1 MSLLPDE
8 PATLH
13 LQDNAIDPPTVR
25 LEPAAVVV
33 VEPPTVR
40 LEPGATSEEPPT
52 VRLEPVATLEEPPTV
67 RLKPVATS
75 KEPPTVRLE
84 PAITPAE
91 LKTLPTI
98 VQFQPGSTNTPN
110 ANDTALEIAKFLVED
125 GVLTQEQLAYALR
138 VRAKLSTER
147 PLLSILNEIGY
158 VSPEQQRTTLRK
170 HRISVRIG
178 ALLVE
183 LGYLREQDL
192 RAALSLQRE
201 AGTGQKLGDILLEN
215 HFIEENKLI
224 EVLADQLGFPQ
235 ITPDLGDI
243 DRKLLEKANPN
254 WYQQRNLLP
263 IRIEDRRILVA
274 FADPLDQRIRQE
286 VTRLF
291 GLEVTP
297 LITSKRAIRET
308 LDAYKRQG
316 QNLAVPTLQVDETK
330 QVVKMAHTMLLDAMN
345 AQASDIHIEPMKN
358 EVRIRFRCDGVLAIY
373 KTFDKRL
380 APAFANRIK
389 ILGKADIAE
398 RRRHQDGHI
407 AFEDPNNGRQI
418 DIRVSVYVT
427 VYGEKI
433 VLRLLRKAQLVPLEQ
448 IGMFPRTLSRFYD
461 DALDLPSGIIMITG
475 PTGTGKTTTLYSAVN
490 YLNSIDRCII
500 TVEDPVEYIIEGI
513 AQCSLNPKIDVTFET
528 TLPHILRQ
536 DPDVIVLGEIRDR
549 FSADA
554 AIQAAL
560 TGHKVLTTFHTEDT
574 IGGLLRLMNM
584 DIETFM
590 ISSTVVSVLAQRLL
604 RRVCPNCAE
613 PYQPNSTELQRL
625 GYKRHD
631 LDGTTFRQGRGCA
644 HCHHT
649 GYRGRVGVFELLV
662 LNVSVKDAILQKCTS
677 HEIRRISLETS
688 GMVTLMEDG
697 LVKASRGDTTLAEVF
712 RYLPRLDKPR
722 PLIELKRLVGVT

>member
-1 MSLLPDE
+1 MSEDMIPRRPKAHPGKPLSPPLETVVASFADSQ
-8 PATLH
+8 TL
-13 LQDNAIDPPTVR
+13 PTVR
-25 LEPAAVVV
+25 QEPA
-33 VEPPTVR
+33 
-40 LEPGATSEEPPT
+40 
-52 VRLEPVATLEEPPTV
+52 
-67 RLKPVATS
+67 
-75 KEPPTVRLE
+75 
-84 PAITPAE
+84 PAE
-91 LKTLPTI
+91 L
-98 VQFQPGSTNTPN
+98 SD
-110 ANDTALEIAKFLVED
+110 ASDTALEIAKFLVED
-125 GVLTQEQLAYALR
+125 GVLTEEQLAYALR
-138 VRAKLSTER
+138 VRAKLSSER

-158 VSPEQQRTTLRK
+158 VNPAQQRATLHK

-192 RAALSLQRE
+192 RAALALQRQ
-201 AGTGQKLGDILLEN
+201 ADTGQKLGDILLEN
-215 HFIEENKLI
+215 HFIGEDKLI
-224 EVLADQLGFPQ
+224 DVLADQLGFSQ

-243 DRKLLEKANPN
+243 DRKLLERSNPN
-254 WYQQRNLLP
+254 WCLQRYLLP
-263 IRIEDRRILVA
+263 IRIENNRVLVA
-274 FADPLDQRIRQE
+274 FADPLDQRIRQDA
-286 VTRLF
+286 TRLF
-291 GLEVTP
+291 GPDLIP
-297 LITSKRAIRET
+297 LISSKRAIRET
-308 LDAYKRQG
+308 LETYKNQS
-316 QNLAVPTLQVDETK
+316 QNLATPAVQFDETK
-330 QVVKMAHTMLLDAMN
+330 QVVELVNTMLLDAIQ
-345 AQASDIHIEPMKN
+345 AQASDIHVEPMKN
-358 EVRIRFRCDGVLAIY
+358 ELRIRFRCDGVLGIY
-373 KTFDKRL
+373 KAIDKKLASAFTNRL
-380 APAFANRIK
+380 K

-407 AFEDPNNGRQI
+407 AFEDAKTGRQI
-418 DIRVSVYVT
+418 DIRVSVYIT
-427 VYGEKI
+427 IYGEKI

-490 YLNSIDRCII
+490 YLNSIDRCIT

-604 RRVCPNCAE
+604 RRVCANCAE

-625 GYKRHD
+625 GYKRQD
-631 LDGTTFRQGRGCA
+631 LEGTTFRLGCGCSA
-644 HCHHT
+644 CHHT
-649 GYRGRVGVFELLV
+649 GYRGRVGIFELLI
-662 LNVSVKDAILQKCTS
+662 LNVMVKDAILRKCTS

-688 GMVTLMEDG
+688 GMVTLLEDG
-697 LVKASRGDTTLAEVF
+697 LVKASRGETTLTEVF

-722 PLIELKRLVGVT
+722 PLIELKRLVGIS

>member
-1 MSLLPDE
+1 MEAQSPDE
-8 PATLH
+8 PATQH
-13 LQDNAIDPPTVR
+13 RESDPAEPPTIRLETAAAADAPQTLPTVR
-25 LEPAAVVV
+25 RESGFA
-33 VEPPTVR
+33 
-40 LEPGATSEEPPT
+40 
-52 VRLEPVATLEEPPTV
+52 
-67 RLKPVATS
+67 KP
-75 KEPPTVRLE
+75 
-84 PAITPAE
+84 
-91 LKTLPTI
+91 
-98 VQFQPGSTNTPN
+98 PN
-110 ANDTALEIAKFLVED
+110 ANDPALEIAKFLIED
-125 GVLTQEQLAYALR
+125 GVLTEEQLAYALR
-138 VRAKLSTER
+138 VRAKLSSER

-158 VSPEQQRTTLRK
+158 VSPEQQRATLRK
-170 HRISVRIG
+170 HRVSVRIG

-192 RAALSLQRE
+192 RAALALQRE
-201 AGTGQKLGDILLEN
+201 SGKGQKLGDILLEN
-215 HFIEENKLI
+215 HFIEEKKLI
-224 EVLADQLGFPQ
+224 EALADQLGFPQ

-254 WYQQRNLLP
+254 WCLQRHLLP
-263 IRIEDRRILVA
+263 IRLENHRALVA
-274 FADPLDQRIRQE
+274 FADPLDQRVRQE
-286 VTRLF
+286 AARLF
-291 GLEVTP
+291 GADLEP
-297 LITSKRAIRET
+297 LIASKRTIQET
-308 LDAYKRQG
+308 LEAYKRQT
-316 QNLAVPTLQVDETK
+316 QSLATPIAPVDETR
-330 QVVKMAHTMLLDAMN
+330 QVVELVNAMLLDAIQ
-345 AQASDIHIEPMKN
+345 AQASDIHVEPMKN
-358 EVRIRFRCDGVLAIY
+358 EVRVRFRCDGVLHIY
-373 KTFDKRL
+373 KTIDKRL
-380 APAFANRIK
+380 APVFANRLK

-407 AFEDPNNGRQI
+407 TFEEPKTGRQI

-427 VYGEKI
+427 IYGEKI
-433 VLRLLRKAQLVPLEQ
+433 VLRLLRKAQLVPLDQ
-448 IGMFPRTLSRFYD
+448 IGMLPRTLSRFYE
-461 DALDLPSGIIMITG
+461 DALDLPSGIVLITG

-490 YLNSIDRCII
+490 YLNSIDRCIT

-604 RRVCPNCAE
+604 RRVCAHCAE

-631 LDGTTFRQGRGCA
+631 LEGAAFRLGRGCA
-644 HCHHT
+644 ACHHT

-662 LNVSVKDAILQKCTS
+662 LNVMVKDAILQKCTS

-688 GMVTLMEDG
+688 GMVTLLEDG
-697 LVKASRGDTTLAEVF
+697 LVKACRGETTLTEVF